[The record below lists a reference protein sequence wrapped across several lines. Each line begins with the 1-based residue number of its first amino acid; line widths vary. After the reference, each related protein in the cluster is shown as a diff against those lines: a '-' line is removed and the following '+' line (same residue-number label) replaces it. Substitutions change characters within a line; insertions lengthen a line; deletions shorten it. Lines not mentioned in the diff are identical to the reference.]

1 VKFESKKSLIQG
13 YAVIDLPNLV
23 LNEIYMCWK
32 FLNNYPLVS
41 INEKSTITDTMII
54 SSNTFYQNSKFNN
67 QLLRFDFV
75 YNNEKMKT
83 RSIASFIDST
93 TYSIPINFIEYNN
106 DYLNIL
112 SRPNQSLYFTNKFLT
127 TIGSIKLDSIFDIG
141 LQDKSLLNAIS
152 LSQDMLTDLTGIS
165 YYSEDWRLNW
175 TSIKKEIPG
184 KQLDTKIATLIYVDR
199 IKIKDSIKYVVEP
212 IFDYS
217 GTTYGYDR
225 DSRAA
230 SYISNCFHLTKI
242 QSHNLLEELNQS
254 NLDWND
260 YKSYIELIRKHENI
274 LKKRLWKFKFETN
287 GGNNDNEMS
296 NWNNV
301 IFSELSSIVR

>member
-175 TSIKKEIPG
+175 TSIKK
-184 KQLDTKIATLIYVDR
+184 
-199 IKIKDSIKYVVEP
+199 
-212 IFDYS
+212 
-217 GTTYGYDR
+217 
-225 DSRAA
+225 
-230 SYISNCFHLTKI
+230 
-242 QSHNLLEELNQS
+242 
-254 NLDWND
+254 
-260 YKSYIELIRKHENI
+260 
-274 LKKRLWKFKFETN
+274 KFPV
-287 GGNNDNEMS
+287 NN
-296 NWNNV
+296 
-301 IFSELSSIVR
+301 